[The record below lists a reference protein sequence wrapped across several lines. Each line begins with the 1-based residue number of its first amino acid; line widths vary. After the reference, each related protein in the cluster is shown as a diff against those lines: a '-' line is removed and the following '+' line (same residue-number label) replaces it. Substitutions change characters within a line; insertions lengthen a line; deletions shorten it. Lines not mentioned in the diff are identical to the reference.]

1 MDAILQKIK
10 ADITSRPLVSG
21 LIIVT
26 IMAASTLLTL
36 ALVTL
41 MNISAPYD
49 QSFEEL
55 NGAHLWL
62 HFDRDRIRMRDI
74 RRIESLPGVVAS
86 TGLRYSVRSRVRL
99 GDKRVWTS
107 LRAMPET
114 MPPVNRLLIRQG
126 RYLMPDQAEIL
137 ASKDLN
143 DLYKLAVG
151 DEVGITLEDGQ
162 ERFLPVIGLA
172 YNPMWDTYRNTQPPY
187 LYLNEETLLEELF
200 PNKSSWDWSL
210 GLRLANPEAVD
221 EMLAQIESILRSGA
235 IDNHTDWR
243 DVRSSAIFA
252 AQLNFVF
259 LGAFSLFA
267 IMATVLVVAS
277 SISSIVLSQFKQI
290 GMLKAIG
297 FTQHQIL
304 ALYLGQ
310 YVALSLVGSPLGLLL
325 GIILSPLPLESVAAS
340 LNTRFQPPLN
350 ILLVVLVFSIVP
362 GIVIIATMGAAY
374 RGARTNIIKAI
385 ATGAEAPHKKSLGG
399 GRLAARL
406 NLPVTF
412 ILGMDDV
419 FAKPLRSFMT
429 GLNLTLGVIGIVF
442 GLALNQTLET
452 YRATPSL
459 LGIPYDAVVSR
470 EETSDGRT
478 RHLLD
483 KAPGVAAYY
492 SQALVE
498 VKTENGQPFQV
509 RAVDGNLAAF
519 PFKITRGRFFEPY
532 SHEAIAGRGL
542 LDWLDLEIG
551 DEITLLLEDRPVT
564 WQIVGQYPE
573 SANAGQMLMVSLP
586 TVARFMKDAKP
597 ETYHLKLTSDF
608 EMDRLRQ
615 YLEPTPGSD
624 LNLMLAEEGLPS
636 SIVYLQVGV
645 FALAGILI
653 GIALVNVFNTSLL
666 AMQEKLRVIGVL
678 KTVGMT
684 PGQVMM
690 MVNTTAGILGFLAVV
705 IGVPLGLAFAKGLFS
720 ALSEIYGFGEVYV
733 SLNLLYVAALIPMM
747 VGISMLGSLIP
758 GRQAAHLSIVRV
770 LRNE

>member
-10 ADITSRPLVSG
+10 ADIISRPLIST
-21 LIIVT
+21 LLIVT
-26 IMAASTLLTL
+26 IMVASTLLTL

-49 QSFEEL
+49 QSFQEL

-74 RRIESLPGVVAS
+74 RRIESLPGVVES
-86 TGLRYSVRSRVRL
+86 TGLMYSVRSRVRL
-99 GDKRVWTS
+99 GDKRVWVS

-114 MPPVNRLLIRQG
+114 MPALNQLLVRQG
-126 RYLMPDQAEIL
+126 RYFMPGQKEIL

-151 DEVGITLEDGQ
+151 DKVGITLEDGQ
-162 ERFLPVIGLA
+162 ELFLPVIGLA
-172 YNPMWDTYRNTQPPY
+172 YNPMWDTYRATQSPY
-187 LYLNEETLLEELF
+187 LYLDEKVLLKELF

-210 GLRLANPEAVD
+210 GLRLADPEAVD
-221 EMLAQIESILRSGA
+221 EILAQIEPMLRSGA
-235 IDNHTDWR
+235 ITNHTDWR
-243 DVRSSAIFA
+243 DVKESAIFA
-252 AQLNFVF
+252 AQLNFIF
-259 LGAFSLFA
+259 LGAFSFFA
-267 IMATVLVVAS
+267 ILATVLVVAS

-310 YVALSLVGSPLGLLL
+310 YLVLSLAGSPLGLLL
-325 GIILSPLPLESVAAS
+325 GIVLAPLPLESVAAS
-340 LNTRFQPPLN
+340 LNTPFKPPLN

-362 GIVIIATMGAAY
+362 GIVILTTMGAAY

-385 ATGAEAPHKKSLGG
+385 ATGAEAPRQKLFWGD
-399 GRLAARL
+399 RLAAQL
-406 NLPVTF
+406 NLPMTF
-412 ILGMDDV
+412 VLGMDDV
-419 FAKPLRSFMT
+419 FAKPLRSFLT
-429 GLNLTLGVIGIVF
+429 GLNLTLGVVGIVF
-442 GLALNQTLET
+442 GLALNQTLGA
-452 YRATPSL
+452 YRETPSL

-483 KAPGVAAYY
+483 KAPGVEAYY
-492 SQALVE
+492 SQALVD

-509 RAVDGNLAAF
+509 RAVAGNLAAF
-519 PFKITRGRFFEPY
+519 PFKITQGRFFTPY

-551 DEITLLLEDRPVT
+551 DEVTLLLDDRPVT

-573 SANAGQMLMVSLP
+573 SANAGQMMMVSLP
-586 TVARFMKDAKP
+586 TLARFMRDAKP
-597 ETYHLKLTSDF
+597 ETYHLKLAPNF
-608 EMDRLRQ
+608 EVDQLKQ
-615 YLEPTPGSD
+615 YLEPTAGSD
-624 LNLMLAEEGLPS
+624 LNLMMVEEGLPG
-636 SIVYLQVGV
+636 SIIYLQVAV
-645 FALAGILI
+645 FGLAGILI

-684 PGQVMM
+684 PGQVMV
-690 MVNTTAGILGFLAVV
+690 MVNTTAGILGVLAVV

-720 ALSEIYGFGEVYV
+720 VLSELYGFGEVYV
-733 SLNLLYVAALIPMM
+733 SLNFLYIAALLPVM

-758 GRQAAHLSIVRV
+758 SRQAAHLSIVRV